1 MKPFRIVST
10 ACVLVAIALASLGVT
25 GCTTP
30 DSGSSSST
38 SSSGGY

>member
-10 ACVLVAIALASLGVT
+10 ACVLMALALASLTMT

-30 DSGSSSST
+30 GDSGSSSS
-38 SSSGGY
+38 SSTGGY